1 MSKEENGTELLNVDE
16 NGKVEEKNDDKKPV
30 KANTLALTLMII
42 FLLVIV
48 FLGGYY
54 TYYQYNRMEEI
65 NSQKKQ

>member
-16 NGKVEEKNDDKKPV
+16 DGKVEEKKDDKKPV

-54 TYYQYNRMEEI
+54 TYYQYNRMDRI